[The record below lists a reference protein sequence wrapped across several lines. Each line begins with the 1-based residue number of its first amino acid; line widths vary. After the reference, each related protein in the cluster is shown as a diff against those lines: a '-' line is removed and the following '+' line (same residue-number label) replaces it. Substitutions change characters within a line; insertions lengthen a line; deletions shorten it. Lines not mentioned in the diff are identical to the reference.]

1 MASKGRVVL
10 FSNARTFGGAET
22 YLVLLS
28 EGLRRRGWDPV
39 ALIPEGEEGA
49 VLGGRL
55 GQRGVAVERYR
66 RRGWASPSGAG
77 EIAHRLR
84 ALAGGILHVN
94 LPSPYEAQRS
104 TVALWA
110 RLCGYRRVVATEHLP
125 MSLRARRRVLL
136 KVLLEPAVDT
146 FIVLTPSGA
155 EDLHRRHGIRPDRIA
170 LVPLGIDA
178 STDPDP
184 AERTALCAELG
195 IPAGALLVA
204 HVGALTARK
213 GHRFLV
219 EALSRLPDLLK
230 AKNVHVLFVGG
241 GEEREAL
248 ERRVSQAGLVGR
260 IHFLG
265 HRDDARRI
273 IGLIDL
279 LVLPSLIETQPFSIL
294 EAMSAGTAVL
304 ATAIFG
310 VPDLVVSGQ
319 TGLLVAPGEVGP
331 LAGALAELLDDPSR
345 RRNLGAGGRRR
356 GPSGSISD

>member
-1 MASKGRVVL
+1 
-10 FSNARTFGGAET
+10 
-22 YLVLLS
+22 
-28 EGLRRRGWDPV
+28 
-39 ALIPEGEEGA
+39 
-49 VLGGRL
+49 
-55 GQRGVAVERYR
+55 
-66 RRGWASPSGAG
+66 
-77 EIAHRLR
+77 
-84 ALAGGILHVN
+84 
-94 LPSPYEAQRS
+94 
-104 TVALWA
+104 
-110 RLCGYRRVVATEHLP
+110 

-178 STDPDP
+178 SSDPDP
-184 AERTALCAELG
+184 ADRAALCAELG

-356 GPSGSISD
+356 FLDRFTLDRMAEGTERVYLGLTGTAS